1 MAVAQTLK
9 DVAVFFGVT
18 VKVTEAVAPG
28 ANGLVEEIPSAVALH
43 TIVVVAVIAQ
53 PAGTL
58 ATVIWAPSWATSSRL
73 GLGSEL
79 GPRFVTLA
87 VMVVDLPAWT
97 KSVVNPTW
105 DAKSMP
111 TGP

>member
-1 MAVAQTLK
+1 MAVAQTLN
-9 DVAVFFGVT
+9 DVAVRFGVT
-18 VKVTEAVAPG
+18 VKVIEADAPG
-28 ANGLVEEIPSAVALH
+28 ASGLAAEIPRAVALH
-43 TIVVVAVIAQ
+43 SIVVVAVMAQ
-53 PAGTL
+53 PAGTF

-73 GLGSEL
+73 GLESAL

-97 KSVVNPTW
+97 KSVVKPTW
-105 DAKSMP
+105 DARSIP

>member
-1 MAVAQTLK
+1 MK

-18 VKVTEAVAPG
+18 VNVAEALAPG
-28 ANGLVEEIPSAVALH
+28 ASGLDAEIPSELALH
-43 TIVVVAVIAQ
+43 SIVVVAVIAQ
-53 PAGTL
+53 PAGTF
-58 ATVIWAPSWATSSRL
+58 ATVIWAPSWATSSKL
-73 GLGSEL
+73 GLGSAL

-105 DAKSMP
+105 DARSMP

>member
-1 MAVAQTLK
+1 MK
-9 DVAVFFGVT
+9 DVAVRFGVT
-18 VKVTEAVAPG
+18 VNVTEALAPG
-28 ANGLVEEIPSAVALH
+28 ASGLAAEIPRAVALH
-43 TIVVVAVIAQ
+43 SIVVVAVIEQ
-53 PAGTL
+53 PAGTF

-97 KSVVNPTW
+97 KSVVKLTW
-105 DAKSMP
+105 DARSMP